1 MVLLLIIEQYN
12 QIKRKMRKSG
22 SGNYLS
28 SFPYASEMSE
38 LLESR
43 PISIEKGIDSCV
55 FKNSNNEKENVEN
68 QCVSENVPSASLNE
82 KNGKFL
88 KNSTILY

>member
-12 QIKRKMRKSG
+12 QIKRKMGKSG

-28 SFPYASEMSE
+28 SFPYTSEMSE
-38 LLESR
+38 LLDSR
-43 PISIEKGIDSCV
+43 PISIEEGIDSCV
-55 FKNSNNEKENVEN
+55 FKDSSNEKENVEN
-68 QCVSENVPSASLNE
+68 QCVSENVTSASSNE